1 MVDGNIESCVSK
13 VARENIQADMI
24 TSLGKSSKLY
34 RLTLGS
40 FLVIL
45 LFYLVCCVVPVYKI
59 GVPLIERV
67 AMAGNY
73 MLLIV
78 IAYLYLTRLTT
89 KYKINEKKSL
99 KVCTISF
106 LLYSIACI
114 LYASKISFMLYIQ
127 FFVPAIITIAFFIL
141 YVEQK
146 FPAKVL
152 IVLSMIWVIATSI
165 TFLIAFTNLKIFLIA
180 IACSMSWVLCIYFLP
195 NKLNQESPL
204 EILNLADNKN
214 IDTYIS
220 NISKK
225 TLQTYPIL
233 ASDPRICIIAAGAV
247 SSILRIIYTDKLIL
261 WESPAYIYG
270 LYWYASVIFSIEGI
284 LLFYDRYYDLILK
297 K

>member
-180 IACSMSWVLCIYFLP
+180 IACSMSWVLCIYFFFFL
-195 NKLNQESPL
+195 LN
-204 EILNLADNKN
+204 
-214 IDTYIS
+214 
-220 NISKK
+220 
-225 TLQTYPIL
+225 
-233 ASDPRICIIAAGAV
+233 
-247 SSILRIIYTDKLIL
+247 
-261 WESPAYIYG
+261 
-270 LYWYASVIFSIEGI
+270 
-284 LLFYDRYYDLILK
+284 
-297 K
+297 

>member
-89 KYKINEKKSL
+89 K
-99 KVCTISF
+99 
-106 LLYSIACI
+106 
-114 LYASKISFMLYIQ
+114 
-127 FFVPAIITIAFFIL
+127 
-141 YVEQK
+141 
-146 FPAKVL
+146 
-152 IVLSMIWVIATSI
+152 
-165 TFLIAFTNLKIFLIA
+165 
-180 IACSMSWVLCIYFLP
+180 
-195 NKLNQESPL
+195 
-204 EILNLADNKN
+204 
-214 IDTYIS
+214 
-220 NISKK
+220 
-225 TLQTYPIL
+225 
-233 ASDPRICIIAAGAV
+233 
-247 SSILRIIYTDKLIL
+247 
-261 WESPAYIYG
+261 
-270 LYWYASVIFSIEGI
+270 
-284 LLFYDRYYDLILK
+284 
-297 K
+297 